1 MLLYVNCLPGEKFL
15 LYCLIVVLNIDV
27 LSQTLTDLYLNVAE
41 LSIGSS

>member
-15 LYCLIVVLNIDV
+15 LNCLIVVLNVDV